1 MNLTEGRMKTAIRLV
16 SLAIPILLTACSSDD
31 SEVVGDQ
38 NWSVYLG
45 DSGRQHYS
53 PLTQINK
60 SNVAQMEVAW
70 RYTSEADV
78 DSGVMYTSPL
88 VIDGLLYG
96 LSPSLVPFALNAA
109 SGETVWRNDL
119 GLKAGMQRGLMWW
132 PEERRLF
139 FSAGNQLVALDGD
152 TGELATEFGD
162 GGILDMTPTD
172 VGTQRRVSFV
182 SATVPGV
189 VFENLIIMGF
199 STTEDRYA
207 YPGTIRA
214 FDAADGHLVW
224 QFNTLPRPGE
234 HGSETWAEGAQM
246 LSGGANV
253 WTGMALDEERG
264 MLFAPTGSA
273 TPDFYGGNRLGD
285 NLFANSIV
293 AVDARTG
300 TYRWHY
306 QVVRHDLWD
315 KDNPS
320 PPTLVQLQR
329 NGEAIDAVTLTT
341 KTGHLYAF
349 ERDTGALLYPTIEI
363 ETPIASTLPGE
374 QPAPTQHVSS
384 IEISRQQFEIT
395 KRTAA
400 AQSFVENQ
408 IKNWDLRPWAP
419 PKLGTVLFYPWYD
432 GGAEWGG
439 SAYEPATGRLIVNS
453 NDQAAVLTLGEI
465 PVGTSSYGLYA
476 THCASCHAMDRSG
489 TDRGVDLNGV
499 LKRMDFTQV
508 AKVLDEGASGMPSF
522 SHLSKVERSAI
533 YKYVLAEELPPPDE
547 ATTEVGYAL
556 TSGYVYLKDD
566 EGLPGNA
573 PPWGTLSAIDLATG
587 DLAWR
592 MNLGNFPSHPD
603 LDYGSL
609 NYGGPVVTASGLI
622 FIAATPDR
630 LFKAVDSDSGRIL
643 WQTEL
648 PAAGFSTPAVYAV
661 DGRQYVV
668 IAAGGG
674 RLGPPSGSDYI
685 AFVLPKD
692 ETTRP

>member
-1 MNLTEGRMKTAIRLV
+1 MKNAIRIV
-16 SLAIPILLTACSSDD
+16 SLVIPILLTACASDD
-31 SEVVGDQ
+31 AEVVMDQ

-45 DSGRQHYS
+45 DNGRQHYS

-60 SNVAQMEVAW
+60 SNVAQIEVAW

-88 VIDGLLYG
+88 VIDGVLYG

-109 SGETVWRNDL
+109 SGKEVWRNDL
-119 GLKAGMQRGLMWW
+119 GLTAAMQRGLMWW
-132 PEERRLF
+132 AKERRLF
-139 FSAGNQLVALDGD
+139 FSAGNQLVALNGD
-152 TGELATEFGD
+152 TGELATEFGN

-172 VGTQRRVSFV
+172 VDTQRRVSFV

-224 QFNTLPRPGE
+224 QFNTLPKPGE
-234 HGSETWAEGAQM
+234 LGSETWAEGAQM

-253 WTGMALDEERG
+253 WTGMALDEKRG

-300 TYRWHY
+300 AYRWHY
-306 QVVRHDLWD
+306 QVIRHDLWD

-320 PPTLVQLQR
+320 PPTLVQMQR
-329 NGEAIDAVTLTT
+329 NGEMIDAVTLTT

-349 ERDTGALLYPTIEI
+349 ERDTGALLYPTTEI
-363 ETPIASTLPGE
+363 ETSIASTLPGE
-374 QPAPTQHVSS
+374 QTAPTQYVSS

-395 KRTAA
+395 KRTVA

-439 SAYEPATGRLIVNS
+439 SAYEPSTGRLIVNS

-476 THCASCHAMDRSG
+476 THCASCHGIDRSG
-489 TDRGVDLNGV
+489 TDRGADLNGV
-499 LKRMDFTQV
+499 LKRMDFAQV
-508 AKVLDEGASGMPSF
+508 AKLLDEGASGMPSF

-533 YKYVLAEELPPPDE
+533 YKYILPEELPPPDE
-547 ATTEVGYAL
+547 ATTAVGYAL

-592 MNLGNFPSHPD
+592 TNLGNFPSHPD

-630 LFKAVDSDSGRIL
+630 LFRAVDSDNGRIL

-692 ETTRP
+692 ETTKP

>member
-1 MNLTEGRMKTAIRLV
+1 MKNAIRIV
-16 SLAIPILLTACSSDD
+16 SLVLPILLTACTSDD
-31 SEVVGDQ
+31 AEVVMDQ

-60 SNVAQMEVAW
+60 SNVAQIEVAW

-88 VIDGLLYG
+88 VIDGVLYG

-109 SGETVWRNDL
+109 SGKVVWRNDL
-119 GLKAGMQRGLMWW
+119 GLTAAMQRGLMWW
-132 PEERRLF
+132 AKERRLF
-139 FSAGNQLVALDGD
+139 FSAGNQLVALNGD
-152 TGELATEFGD
+152 TGELATEFGN

-172 VGTQRRVSFV
+172 VDTQRRVSFV

-199 STTEDRYA
+199 STSEDRYA

-224 QFNTLPRPGE
+224 QFNTLPKPGE
-234 HGSETWAEGAQM
+234 LGSETWAEGAQM

-253 WTGMALDEERG
+253 WTGMALDEKRG

-285 NLFANSIV
+285 NLFANSLV

-300 TYRWHY
+300 AYRWHY

-329 NGEAIDAVTLTT
+329 NGEMIDAVTLTT

-349 ERDTGALLYPTIEI
+349 ERDTGALLYPTTEI
-363 ETPIASTLPGE
+363 ETSIASTLPGE
-374 QPAPTQHVSS
+374 QPAATQHVSS

-408 IKNWDLRPWAP
+408 IKDWDLRPWAP

-476 THCASCHAMDRSG
+476 THCASCHGIDRSG
-489 TDRGVDLNGV
+489 TDRGADLNGV
-499 LKRMDFTQV
+499 LKRMDFAQV
-508 AKVLDEGASGMPSF
+508 AKVLDEGVSGMPSF
-522 SHLSKVERSAI
+522 SHLSKIERSAI
-533 YKYVLAEELPPPDE
+533 YKFILPEERPPPDE
-547 ATTEVGYAL
+547 ATTDVGYAL

-587 DLAWR
+587 DLAWQT
-592 MNLGNFPSHPD
+592 NLGNFPSHPE

-622 FIAATPDR
+622 FIAATSDR
-630 LFKAVDSDSGRIL
+630 LFRAVDSDNGRIL

-648 PAAGFSTPAVYAV
+648 PAAGFSTPAIYAV

-674 RLGPPSGSDYI
+674 RLGPPSGSDYM